1 MPRVRRSH
9 AIDRRAD
16 ASATPPAVADVPIVD
31 QPIRIPRAYEQ
42 VARSLRER
50 ISSGALREGDRLPSE
65 AVLAGQAGV
74 SRSTVREALRTLQ
87 EARLIERKSPK
98 VMVVRRQSDDEAFE
112 ALRHALRRR
121 RVTFNHLLTA
131 LLTIEPELA
140 RLAAEH
146 ADGAGIRALR
156 ETLEAQRHA
165 LEDYAQWSRLD
176 EEFHLTIAELSANPA
191 LIIARTPM
199 TQLLVPTVQMFV
211 DSPRHTHAATR
222 YHERILAEIEAH
234 DPGLAAAVMR
244 RHVEDFR
251 VAWVKSGLD
260 VELHIAD
267 LDEAPGPRTP

>member
-1 MPRVRRSH
+1 VDEAVRV
-9 AIDRRAD
+9 
-16 ASATPPAVADVPIVD
+16 
-31 QPIRIPRAYEQ
+31 PRAYEQ

-50 ISSGALREGDRLPSE
+50 IASGALREGDRLPSE

-87 EARLIERKSPK
+87 EARLIERQSPK
-98 VMVVRRQSDDEAFE
+98 VMVVRRQNDDEAFE
-112 ALRHALRRR
+112 ALGHALRRR
-121 RVTFNHLLTA
+121 RVTFTHLVTA

-146 ADGAGIRALR
+146 SDGAGIKALR
-156 ETLEAQRHA
+156 ETLDAQRSA
-165 LEDYAQWSRLD
+165 LEDYAEWSRLD

-199 TQLLVPTVQMFV
+199 TQLLVPTVRMFV
-211 DSPRHTHAATR
+211 ASPAHTLAATR
-222 YHERILAEIEAH
+222 YHERILAEIEEH

-251 VAWVKSGLD
+251 VAWVNAGLD
-260 VELHIAD
+260 LDLHIAD
-267 LDEAPGPRTP
+267 LDDTPKPRAA

>member
-1 MPRVRRSH
+1 MARLRRSH
-9 AIDRRAD
+9 AKDPLPS
-16 ASATPPAVADVPIVD
+16 SATAPAVADAPIVVEAV
-31 QPIRIPRAYEQ
+31 RIPRAYEQ

-65 AVLAGQAGV
+65 AVLAAQAGV

-87 EARLIERKSPK
+87 EARLLERQSPK
-98 VMVVRRQSDDEAFE
+98 VMVVRRQNDDEAFE
-112 ALRHALRRR
+112 ALGHALRRR

-156 ETLEAQRHA
+156 ETLDAQQRA
-165 LEDYAQWSRLD
+165 LEDYAEWSRLD
-176 EEFHLTIAELSANPA
+176 EEFHLTIAELGANPA

-199 TQLLVPTVQMFV
+199 TQLLVPTVRMFMA
-211 DSPRHTHAATR
+211 SPTHTHAATR
-222 YHERILAEIEAH
+222 YHERILTEIEAH
-234 DPGLAAAVMR
+234 DPGVAAAVMV

-251 VAWVKSGLD
+251 LAWVKAGLD

-267 LDEAPGPRTP
+267 LDVTPRPRAA

>member
-1 MPRVRRSH
+1 MARLRRSH
-9 AIDRRAD
+9 AKDRGPS
-16 ASATPPAVADVPIVD
+16 SATAPARGSAPIVEKAV
-31 QPIRIPRAYEQ
+31 RVPRAYEQ

-50 ISSGALREGDRLPSE
+50 IASGALREGDRLPSE

-87 EARLIERKSPK
+87 EARLIERQSPK
-98 VMVVRRQSDDEAFE
+98 VMVVRRQNDDEAFE
-112 ALRHALRRR
+112 ALGHALRRR

-131 LLTIEPELA
+131 LLTIEPDLA

-146 ADGAGIRALR
+146 ADNAGIKALR
-156 ETLEAQRHA
+156 ATLDAQRRA
-165 LEDYAQWSRLD
+165 LEDYAEWSRLD

-199 TQLLVPTVQMFV
+199 TQLLVPTVRMFV
-211 DSPRHTHAATR
+211 ASPTHTYAATR

-234 DPGLAAAVMR
+234 EPGLAAAVMR

-251 VAWVKSGLD
+251 AAWLHAGLD
-260 VELHIAD
+260 LDLHIAD
-267 LDEAPGPRTP
+267 LDDDPNPRAA